1 MTNEELVTVDNS
13 WKTKT
18 LVVGA
23 VLGALTGVGAAYLL
37 IRQADEGGVQF
48 SSKEGVKL
56 GITLLGLL
64 RQITQLG
71 D

>member
-1 MTNEELVTVDNS
+1 MTNEELVTVDKS

-37 IRQADEGGVQF
+37 IRQADEDGVQF

>member
-37 IRQADEGGVQF
+37 IRQADESGVQF